1 MTYKTESGKTFA
13 TAFEA
18 VQWAMRYGK
27 HVGIYKGDKF
37 VRRLV

>member
-1 MTYKTESGKTFA
+1 MTYKTESGRTFA

-18 VQWAMRYGK
+18 VQWAMRHGK
-27 HVGIYKGDKF
+27 HVGIYKGDRF

>member
-1 MTYKTESGKTFA
+1 MTYKTESGIAFA

-18 VQWAMRYGK
+18 VQWAMRHGK

>member
-1 MTYKTESGKTFA
+1 MTYKTESGRTFA
-13 TAFEA
+13 TAFE
-18 VQWAMRYGK
+18 VVKWAMRNGK